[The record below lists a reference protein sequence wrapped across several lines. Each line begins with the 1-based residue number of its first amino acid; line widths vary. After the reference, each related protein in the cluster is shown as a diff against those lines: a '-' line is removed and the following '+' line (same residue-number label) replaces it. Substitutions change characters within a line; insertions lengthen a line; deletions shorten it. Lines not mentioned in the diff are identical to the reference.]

1 MAEDIEQQSPFTRPG
16 FVAATVVIALIVVLG
31 LVIVIVNMNR
41 DDPDPA
47 PPTSTSTEPTSAA
60 PTSEPPEAVGGASV
74 CGLPGEVLEG
84 TLTAAPA
91 AEWEYQ
97 GTVAYPT
104 SDEFGPG
111 ATDDSGF
118 RYCFQRSPEG
128 ALFAAANAL
137 ATGTDQTLTAAWI
150 DYFLAPGPYRAQLLD
165 EEGSGSASSTSAR
178 LRIAGF
184 RLLSYDGSSARVDLA
199 VRASADGS
207 DITLSMIY
215 NLVWSDG
222 DWKLS
227 AESESPLDV
236 ATIPDVAGYVNF
248 GG

>member
-1 MAEDIEQQSPFTRPG
+1 MADEENEQSPWTRPG
-16 FVAATVVIALIVVLG
+16 FIASAAVILLIVVVGVVVTVLNLNQG
-31 LVIVIVNMNR
+31 
-41 DDPDPA
+41 DADPS
-47 PPTSTSTEPTSAA
+47 PTSTSTPTTAA
-60 PTSEPPEAVGGASV
+60 PSPDPTGDAGGESV
-74 CGLPGEVLEG
+74 CGLGGVELSG
-84 TLTAAPA
+84 RLTSAPT
-91 AEWEYQ
+91 AEWAYQ

-111 ATDDSGF
+111 ATDGSGF

-128 ALFAAANAL
+128 ALFAASNAL
-137 ATGTDQTLTAAWI
+137 ATGTDQTIAEPWI
-150 DYFLAPGPYRAQLLD
+150 EYFLAPGTYRAQIL
-165 EEGSGSASSTSAR
+165 EESTGSASSTSAR

-184 RLLSYDGSSARVDLA
+184 RLLSYDGEAARVDLA

-215 NLVWSDG
+215 DLVWSAG

-227 AESESPLDV
+227 AESASPLDV
-236 ATIPDVAGYVNF
+236 ATIPDVTGYVSF

>member
-1 MAEDIEQQSPFTRPG
+1 MA
-16 FVAATVVIALIVVLG
+16 
-31 LVIVIVNMNR
+31 
-41 DDPDPA
+41 
-47 PPTSTSTEPTSAA
+47 
-60 PTSEPPEAVGGASV
+60 
-74 CGLPGEVLEG
+74 
-84 TLTAAPA
+84 
-91 AEWEYQ
+91 
-97 GTVAYPT
+97 
-104 SDEFGPG
+104 
-111 ATDDSGF
+111 
-118 RYCFQRSPEG
+118 
-128 ALFAAANAL
+128 
-137 ATGTDQTLTAAWI
+137 
-150 DYFLAPGPYRAQLLD
+150 
-165 EEGSGSASSTSAR
+165 SASSTSAR